1 MAEQSE
7 TGQKASSQF
16 ERVIESLNIGLGEIE
31 KAGAEQIVRVFKRFG
46 WSGAPSSQSH
56 HSPKPEET
64 LAEEGIVFTKNN
76 VLLKANGRAPG
87 YVFVRAQE
95 TVALGLVLI
104 LNWLPNAE
112 FFGRESAS
120 HSKTLSIDSS
130 KVEEIRVFFSGSTSP
145 PGDIGHVIVRGLND
159 TVHVFEFI
167 SGGLAGFMKVL
178 QDCTYLKE
186 SSHDQSDIALHT
198 FTVSYP
204 QLSLPELHPGQAE
217 VRSMLTVDHWSQ
229 LKHTDGSLT
238 DPSFVQNVVFFKG
251 ICPEL
256 RSSVW
261 PYLLSVYGWRTNSQ
275 ECQTKTQEMKKKFEE
290 LQAVVLTEMLS
301 GSSSFLA
308 VSDSME
314 KDVLRADLS
323 SKLFVKKDEVR
334 ENLRTLVLCY
344 LVHNRK
350 VVYSQGM
357 SDLAVP
363 LLSVVKD
370 IPVAFWC
377 YVNLLEKHALFM
389 SSRAAQAIEEQIV
402 IL

>member
-238 DPSFVQNVVFFKG
+238 DPSFVQNVSQNLPLYWCVCVCTCMC
-251 ICPEL
+251 IHA
-256 RSSVW
+256 SVW
-261 PYLLSVYGWRTNSQ
+261 GVGGGCILVCMYMLV
-275 ECQTKTQEMKKKFEE
+275 C
-290 LQAVVLTEMLS
+290 VCVCVCVL
-301 GSSSFLA
+301 
-308 VSDSME
+308 
-314 KDVLRADLS
+314 
-323 SKLFVKKDEVR
+323 LFVCCVCLCAYIHIYFLLVCPLGCVLQG
-334 ENLRTLVLCY
+334 NL
-344 LVHNRK
+344 
-350 VVYSQGM
+350 
-357 SDLAVP
+357 
-363 LLSVVKD
+363 
-370 IPVAFWC
+370 
-377 YVNLLEKHALFM
+377 
-389 SSRAAQAIEEQIV
+389 SRAAIQCMALPPECVRLENKQPRVPDQDTGNEKEI
-402 IL
+402 